1 MSEGSGCRGCP
12 LPAETQKASG
22 PVRPTKARG
31 TAQPNRRVIQMTIIQ
46 SRLDELLAPKLA
58 MIRERTVALE
68 VLEKM
73 IDPSAVTR

>member
-1 MSEGSGCRGCP
+1 
-12 LPAETQKASG
+12 
-22 PVRPTKARG
+22 
-31 TAQPNRRVIQMTIIQ
+31 MTIIQ